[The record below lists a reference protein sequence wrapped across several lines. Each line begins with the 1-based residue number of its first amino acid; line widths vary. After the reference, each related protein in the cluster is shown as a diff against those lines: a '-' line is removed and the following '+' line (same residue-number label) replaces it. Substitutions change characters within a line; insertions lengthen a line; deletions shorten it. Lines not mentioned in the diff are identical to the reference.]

1 MPRTD
6 SDGPM
11 LPTGHSRLAAVRAA
25 LGDRFDILRPVTGGG
40 MASVYVARERALGR
54 IVALKVLDLDPGAA
68 PEARARFRRE
78 AELAAR
84 VSHPN
89 IVPVFATGEAA
100 GFIWISMMFVE
111 GETLAE
117 RMLAAGPLPVAE
129 ALRHARDVL
138 EALGAAHRRGVVH
151 RDVKPQNIMVERD
164 SRRAM
169 LMDFG
174 IASVLEPAADH
185 EELTGV
191 GRVMGTPRYMS
202 PEQAAGE
209 RSLTPAS
216 DLYAVGLV
224 LYEMLTG
231 QYPYRVPPAGN
242 HLVAHLTQPVR
253 PARELRPDLPAAVE
267 AALER
272 LLAKPLA
279 QRCASAGE
287 ALVLLEQARAT
298 LPPPS
303 PRQWPGRRAAIA
315 VAAAVVLAVA
325 GAAVATRAPDRPA
338 PPAGTDPR
346 QSLLLGTF
354 DNTGGD
360 ADAEWLRL
368 GAPERLARLVLDRQP
383 GVRVVGPEVAA
394 TTRTASLDEL
404 LARARQTGAWTAAM
418 GSVVRL
424 GGRTRLSL
432 RIYDVATGILLRQA
446 TAEAPDDAAIDRAL
460 ASLAEELVQVT
471 LQPAGKSG

>member
-1 MPRTD
+1 MP
-6 SDGPM
+6 
-11 LPTGHSRLAAVRAA
+11 PTGPTRLGAVRAA

-54 IVALKVLDLDPGAA
+54 VVALKVLEVEQGAA

-100 GFIWISMMFVE
+100 GVIWISMMFVE

-117 RMLAAGPLPVAE
+117 HMQAAGLLPVAS

-138 EALGAAHRRGVVH
+138 EALGAAHRCGVVH
-151 RDVKPQNIMVERD
+151 RDVKPQNIMVDRD
-164 SRRAM
+164 TGRAM

-185 EELTGV
+185 EGLTGV

-209 RSLTPAS
+209 RTLTAAS

-231 QYPYRVPPAGN
+231 QYPYRLPPAGN

-253 PARELRPDLPAAVE
+253 PARELRPDLPPAVG
-267 AALER
+267 ALLDR
-272 LLAKPLA
+272 LLAKSLA
-279 QRCASAGE
+279 QRVASAGE
-287 ALVLLEQARAT
+287 ALALLERARAS
-298 LPPPS
+298 LPPAA
-303 PRQWPGRRAAIA
+303 PRRWIGRRAALA
-315 VAAAVVLAVA
+315 LAAAVVVATA
-325 GAAVATRAPDRPA
+325 GAMVATRAPGRPA
-338 PPAGTDPR
+338 PPPGTDPR
-346 QSLLLGTF
+346 QSLLLGAF

-383 GVRVVGPEVAA
+383 GVRVVGPEAA
-394 TTRTASLDEL
+394 AAPGAGSLDEL
-404 LARARQTGAWTAAM
+404 LARARASGAWTAAM
-418 GSVVRL
+418 GSVLRL

-432 RIYDVATGILLRQA
+432 RIYDVATGLLLRQA
-446 TAEAPDDAAIDRAL
+446 TAEAHDDAAIDGAL
-460 ASLAEELVQVT
+460 AALAEELVQVT
-471 LQPAGKSG
+471 LQPAGRPG